1 MSKRLLLLT
10 LDFPPRTGGVARY
23 LEALAVFFG
32 EEIRVIANPEKGSEV
47 FDKIAPFQLERQE
60 LLFKKIW
67 PHWLRSVLFLVKE
80 QLNYQTVIISHL
92 LPLGAAAWLAKFVT
106 RRPYVVIVHGMDV
119 SLAKNSVQ
127 KKWLAGLVL
136 RGAKAVVANSSA
148 LAEEVRRDFG
158 VKETLVVY
166 PGVENQLRWL
176 AADRPLTT
184 ATEGFDNFV
193 LLTVSRLVARKG
205 HLRVLQ
211 ALSKIKSQVPNL
223 QYRIVG
229 EGPMKEEL
237 QKTTTDL
244 GLDSIVKFE
253 GFLSDEKLAEAYEQA
268 NLFVEPTVVD
278 SIDREG
284 FGMVYL
290 EAAAHGVPSIATDQ
304 PGVDEAVLD
313 GQTGLLIPD
322 GDIEALAAAIL
333 ALSRDPEE
341 RKRLGENARRRVLEE
356 FVFEKQFEKLREFL
370 KI

>member
-32 EEIRVIANPEKGSEV
+32 EDIRVVANPEKGSET
-47 FDKIAPFQLERQE
+47 FDKIAPFQIERQE

-67 PHWLRSVLFLVKE
+67 PRWFKSILFLIKE

-92 LPLGAAAWLAKFVT
+92 LPLGAVAWLAKFVT
-106 RRPYVVIVHGMDV
+106 GRPYVVIVHGMDV
-119 SLAKNSVQ
+119 SLAKSSVQ
-127 KKWLAGLVL
+127 KKWLAGLIL
-136 RGAKAVVANSSA
+136 RGAKVVVTNSSA
-148 LAEEVRRDFG
+148 LAEEVRKDFG

-166 PGVENQLRWL
+166 PGVVGQPSKVT
-176 AADRPLTT
+176 DRSLYT
-184 ATEGFDNFV
+184 AIEGLDSFV

-211 ALSKIKSQVPNL
+211 ALAKIKSQIPNL
-223 QYRIVG
+223 RYRIVG

-237 QKTTTDL
+237 QKTVIDL

-253 GFLSDEKLAEAYEQA
+253 GFLNDKELAEAYEQA
-268 NLFVEPTVVD
+268 SLFVEPTVID
-278 SIDREG
+278 PIDREG
-284 FGMVYL
+284 FGLVYL
-290 EAAAHGVPSIATDQ
+290 EAAVHGVPSIATDQ

-333 ALSRDPEE
+333 TLSLDPEE

-356 FVFEKQFEKLREFL
+356 FVFEKQFEKLRL
-370 KI
+370 VV